1 MLGLLT
7 QLRSHFAPKAKFQL
21 AQQQPVHSYEFFEPS
36 SESMDNV
43 RHFLS
48 TLQTTPEH
56 LTHYGP
62 EQKREENLETTL
74 EFLTHYIQT
83 DSALIES
90 NISELKVAYQY
101 VVVCNPPEPGAV
113 AVWTR
118 IFSPFKKSVNY
129 YYGVEIKRV
138 GVDRFWILAR

>member
-7 QLRSHFAPKAKFQL
+7 QLRTQFAPKAKYKL
-21 AQQQPVHSYEFFEPS
+21 VEREPIHSYEFFEPS
-36 SESMDNV
+36 QESMAQV

-48 TLQTTPEH
+48 SMGTTSEE

-62 EQKREENLETTL
+62 EQKREEDLESTL
-74 EFLTHYIQT
+74 AFLTQYIQT
-83 DSALIES
+83 DSRSIAS
-90 NISELKVAYQY
+90 KMTDLKVAYQY

-138 GVDRFWILAR
+138 GTDRFWILAR